1 MSHIQNVGGEWQPLT
16 TTDVLIRR
24 CLQNT
29 GRQHEN
35 EKTIRD
41 RAKISEYYLLVT
53 PTFIFPF
60 SEVKANPKTLT
71 DSG

>member
-1 MSHIQNVGGEWQPLT
+1 MGGEWQPLT

-29 GRQHEN
+29 GRHEN